1 MRDDPDRPVHTFFTD
16 KLASHFL
23 LKFLQTLCVVLL
35 MEKDQERDALFRQF
49 LKTHTKTHI
58 LIIVEQTS
66 RVILCKQ

>member
-1 MRDDPDRPVHTFFTD
+1 MKDDPDWPVHTFFAD

-23 LKFLQTLCVVLL
+23 LKFLQTLCVILL

-58 LIIVEQTS
+58 PIIVKQTS
-66 RVILCKQ
+66 RQAE